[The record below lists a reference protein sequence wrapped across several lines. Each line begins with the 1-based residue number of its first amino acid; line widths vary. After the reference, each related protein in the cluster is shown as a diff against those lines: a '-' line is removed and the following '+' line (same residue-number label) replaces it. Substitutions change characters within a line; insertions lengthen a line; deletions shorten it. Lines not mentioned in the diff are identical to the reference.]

1 MSSKALLILKEH
13 SQATLD
19 FSILVCTAVPQLSYA
34 FQQQAIDPSTQIV
47 PNAEFGTSAIP
58 YSTEK
63 KAIADYKTVLGA
75 NILLTNFSFFESY
88 FFALVDEIMEFHGG
102 TEQYIKFI
110 ERKVSRTTTLS
121 SIDENNLKKLRVKF
135 KGKDAFRYDKY
146 TRLVG
151 KDLIVWPSEKLALYG
166 IKQIVNNRKRWKSV
180 DIPNLISDLLVYDL
194 DEKTIGNYHKLR
206 DDRNKIAHGKKLS
219 YTLDKAL
226 SGNEF
231 LYNLAKKIDS
241 HVVNNF
247 MIIERY
253 R

>member
-1 MSSKALLILKEH
+1 MASKAFLILKEH

-19 FSILVCTAVPQLSYA
+19 FSILVCTAVPQLTYA
-34 FQQQAIDPSTQIV
+34 FQQQTIDPSTHIV
-47 PNAEFGTSAIP
+47 PNDEFGTSATP

-63 KAIADYKTVLGA
+63 KTIADYKTVLGA

-88 FFALVDEIMEFHGG
+88 FFSLVDEIMEFHGG
-102 TEQYIKFI
+102 AEQYIKFI
-110 ERKVSRTTTLS
+110 EKKVSRATTLS
-121 SIDENNLKKLRVKF
+121 IIDENNLKKLRVKF
-135 KGKDAFRYDKY
+135 KGKDAFRYDKF

-151 KDLIVWPSEKLALYG
+151 NDLIVWPSEKLALYG

-180 DIPNLISDLLVYDL
+180 DIPNLITDLLVYDL
-194 DEKTIGNYHKLR
+194 DEKTISKYHKLR

-226 SGNEF
+226 VGNEF
-231 LYNLAKKIDS
+231 LYDLAKKIDS
-241 HVVNNF
+241 HVIKNF